1 MLNNHPEMKVN
12 VTDQGDIITKTSSKS
27 SKNGASKL
35 QKYISSFECDN
46 LKLTVNYVT
55 RKTHPN
61 LPNENHTT
69 QIELDQ
75 SKAFMVQSKQ
85 MVNNVF
91 QVEKVTM
98 TTVLEHQRYSVGKY
112 FCYFLLFFESLGWLY
127 EIDIFVTIFCLE
139 LCLKFC
145 KLLNQ
150 IFWSIISQTFKKF
163 QFTGSS
169 QYRL

>member
-1 MLNNHPEMKVN
+1 MEKLNNHPKIKVN
-12 VTDQGDIITKTSSKS
+12 VTDHGDIITKTSSKS

-46 LKLTVNYVT
+46 LKLTVKYVT

-112 FCYFLLFFESLGWLY
+112 FCYFLLFLKAMAGCMKLICFVIILRYSL
-127 EIDIFVTIFCLE
+127 T
-139 LCLKFC
+139 K
-145 KLLNQ
+145 
-150 IFWSIISQTFKKF
+150 
-163 QFTGSS
+163 
-169 QYRL
+169 